1 MKKKSKIKVPAY
13 SVGLSQALDAS
24 SILGTTLQG
33 AGGTAGDIGGLLS
46 NTGSMAGAGMMVGG
60 PVGAAVG
67 GGLGL
72 ITGGIGLISKN
83 KQKKRAERRQR
94 NILNQQYAD
103 ATTSAMMEDYYGENQ
118 LANTFAMGGVMPNNL
133 AYVDNGEL
141 IKTPDGTIK
150 EVTAGNANVTDNVLT
165 HLPVGSKILSDKLM
179 VPGTNKTFAQM
190 GKGLQKKS
198 SGKDMFAKNSA
209 QLNSRNFD
217 RLLAHQEMIKAA
229 QGITNKTKG
238 IPAYVVGGI
247 TPVQFTKE
255 KWDTLLDP
263 KRKWNTTDY
272 LDTPAINKG
281 ALTVSAPTGSKAS
294 LATLNTN
301 LATEMPTLEKRAAN
315 TLAAQNAPTNGAQ
328 NGQFD
333 YRSLASF
340 APALYN
346 LGQSFA
352 KPEVESVTANPYLGN
367 VNRLMAGRR
376 MNVQPALNA
385 NRRSRAIGNYN
396 LSQMN
401 TNTGANL
408 AARTQLAASEYA
420 TNADIY
426 SNASNVNNAYAG
438 EYAQVLGNLGNQ
450 YVANKMTIDDLNARN
465 RAARRN
471 YGSAAMSQ
479 IGEGAQMQQ
488 LMRNQAKMGDLSLS
502 ALIPFLQQ
510 GFTTKQINDLKRT
523 YYGN

>member
-24 SILGTTLQG
+24 SILGTTLQATG
-33 AGGTAGDIGGLLS
+33 NNTAGDVGGLLGS
-46 NTGSMAGAGMMVGG
+46 AGSMAGTGMAVGG
-60 PVGAAVG
+60 PVGAAIG

-72 ITGGIGLISKN
+72 ITGGIGLINKN

-103 ATTSAMMEDYYGENQ
+103 ATTSSMMEDYYGENQ
-118 LANTFAMGGVMPNNL
+118 LANTFAMGGVMPQNL

-150 EVTAGNANVTDNVLT
+150 EVTAGNSNVTDDVLT
-165 HLPVGSKILSDKLM
+165 HLPAGSKILSDKLT

-190 GKGLQKKS
+190 GRGLQKKS
-198 SGKDMFAKNSA
+198 KSNDMFAKNAA
-209 QLNSRNFD
+209 QLNSRNFEK
-217 RLLAHQEMIKAA
+217 LLAYQENIKAV
-229 QGITNKTKG
+229 QGIKPGKKA
-238 IPAYVVGGI
+238 IPAYADGGYNFKDI
-247 TPVQFTKE
+247 TPDVLPMDYMPTALPGTVPMAMPTIKPVG
-255 KWDTLLDP
+255 KSATAALPSL
-263 KRKWNTTDY
+263 TTE
-272 LDTPAINKG
+272 
-281 ALTVSAPTGSKAS
+281 
-294 LATLNTN
+294 LNTKAAKN
-301 LATEMPTLEKRAAN
+301 ISTAAMEAAN
-315 TLAAQNAPTNGAQ
+315 RKP
-328 NGQFD
+328 FD
-333 YRSLASF
+333 YTGLASF

-352 KPEVESVTANPYLGN
+352 KPEVESVTPNPYLGN

-376 MNVQPALNA
+376 MNVNPMLNA

-396 LSQMN
+396 LSQLN
-401 TNTGANL
+401 TNTGAGL
-408 AARTQLAASEYA
+408 AARIQNAVNDYT
-420 TNADIY
+420 TTADIY
-426 SNASNVNNAYAG
+426 ANAQNANNAYAG
-438 EYAQVLGNLGNQ
+438 EYAQMLGNLGNQ
-450 YVANKMTIDDLNARN
+450 YVANKMTIDDINARN

-488 LMRNQAKMGDLSLS
+488 LMRNQARMGELSMS

>member
-24 SILGTTLQG
+24 SILGTTLQATG
-33 AGGTAGDIGGLLS
+33 NNTAGDIGGLLGS
-46 NTGSMAGAGMMVGG
+46 AGSMAGTGMAVGG
-60 PVGAAVG
+60 PVGAAIG

-72 ITGGIGLISKN
+72 ITGGIGLINKN

-118 LANTFAMGGVMPNNL
+118 LANTFAMGGIMPQSL

-150 EVTAGNANVTDNVLT
+150 EVTAGNPSITDNVLT
-165 HLPVGSKILSDKLM
+165 HLPAGSKILSDKLT

-190 GKGLQKKS
+190 GRGLQKRSK
-198 SGKDMFAKNSA
+198 GNDMFAKNASE
-209 QLNSRNFD
+209 LNARNFD
-217 RLLAHQEMIKAA
+217 KLLAYQENIKAA
-229 QGITNKTKG
+229 QGIKPGQKAIKAYATGGRVTLNQFEDVTPSVL
-238 IPAYVVGGI
+238 PADYMPMALPG
-247 TPVQFTKE
+247 
-255 KWDTLLDP
+255 
-263 KRKWNTTDY
+263 TT
-272 LDTPAINKG
+272 
-281 ALTVSAPTGSKAS
+281 ALTSPTIKSVGKSATAALPS
-294 LATLNTN
+294 LTTELNTKATN
-301 LATEMPTLEKRAAN
+301 NINTAATEAAN
-315 TLAAQNAPTNGAQ
+315 RKP
-328 NGQFD
+328 FD
-333 YRSLASF
+333 YTGLASF

-352 KPEVESVTANPYLGN
+352 KPEVESVTPNPYLGN

-376 MNVQPALNA
+376 MNVNPMLNA

-396 LSQMN
+396 LSQLN
-401 TNTGANL
+401 TNTGAGL
-408 AARTQLAASEYA
+408 AARTQAAAGEYA
-420 TNADIY
+420 ANADLY
-426 SNASNVNNAYAG
+426 SNAQNANNSYAG
-438 EYAQVLGNLGNQ
+438 EYAQMLGNLGNQ
-450 YVANKMTIDDLNARN
+450 YVSNKMIVDDINAKN

-471 YGSAAMSQ
+471 FGSAAMSQ

-488 LMRNQAKMGDLSLS
+488 LMKNQARMGELSMS

>member
-24 SILGTTLQG
+24 SILGTTLQATG
-33 AGGTAGDIGGLLS
+33 NNTAGDIGGLLGS
-46 NTGSMAGAGMMVGG
+46 AGSMAGTGMAVGG
-60 PVGAAVG
+60 PIGAAIG

-72 ITGGIGLISKN
+72 ITGGIGLINKN

-94 NILNQQYAD
+94 NILNQKYAD

-118 LANTFAMGGVMPNNL
+118 LANTFAMGGVMPQNL

-150 EVTAGNANVTDNVLT
+150 EVTAGNPSITDNVLT
-165 HLPVGSKILSDKLM
+165 NLPAGSKILSDKLT

-190 GKGLQKKS
+190 GRGLQKKS
-198 SGKDMFAKNSA
+198 KSNDMFAKNAA
-209 QLNSRNFD
+209 QLNSRNFEK
-217 RLLAHQEMIKAA
+217 LLAYQENIKAV
-229 QGITNKTKG
+229 QGIKPGKKA
-238 IPAYVVGGI
+238 IPAYADGGYNFKNI
-247 TPVQFTKE
+247 TPDVLPMDYMPTALPGTVPMAMPTIKPVG
-255 KWDTLLDP
+255 KSVTAALPSL
-263 KRKWNTTDY
+263 TTE
-272 LDTPAINKG
+272 
-281 ALTVSAPTGSKAS
+281 
-294 LATLNTN
+294 LNT
-301 LATEMPTLEKRAAN
+301 KAAN
-315 TLAAQNAPTNGAQ
+315 NISTAAMEAANRKP
-328 NGQFD
+328 FD
-333 YRSLASF
+333 YTGLASF

-352 KPEVESVTANPYLGN
+352 SPEVESVTPNPYLGN

-376 MNVQPALNA
+376 MNVNPMLNA

-396 LSQMN
+396 LSQVN
-401 TNTGANL
+401 TNTGAGL
-408 AARTQLAASEYA
+408 AARIQNAVNDYT
-420 TNADIY
+420 TTADIY
-426 SNASNVNNAYAG
+426 ANAQNANNAYAG
-438 EYAQVLGNLGNQ
+438 EYAQMLGNLGNQ
-450 YVANKMTIDDLNARN
+450 YVSNKMVIDDINAKN

-471 YGSAAMSQ
+471 FGSAAMSQ

-488 LMRNQAKMGDLSLS
+488 LMKNQARMGELSMS